1 MNIFNM
7 AIFLPQAPPPR
18 PASPSGRERERG
30 GGGGGGQARAVSMA
44 HGLHTELAAVLA
56 ERHYGAT
63 THHLYRGRRQPAH
76 VSGENSYPGIINYK
90 SCKVKVKID
99 TYLISILYL
108 FPYVSIQYSSH
119 FF

>member
-63 THHLYRGRRQPAH
+63 THHLYRARRQPAH
-76 VSGENSYPGIINYK
+76 VSGENSCPGINCSIINHVQLK
-90 SCKVKVKID
+90 
-99 TYLISILYL
+99 
-108 FPYVSIQYSSH
+108 
-119 FF
+119 

>member
-1 MNIFNM
+1 M
-7 AIFLPQAPPPR
+7 AIFPQAPPPR
-18 PASPSGRERERG
+18 PASPSGRERER
-30 GGGGGGQARAVSMA
+30 GGGGGQARAVSMA

-76 VSGENSYPGIINYK
+76 VSGENSCPGIINYK

-99 TYLISILYL
+99 IYFISILYL
-108 FPYVSIQYSSH
+108 FPYVSLFNIHRISFKAKSPR
-119 FF
+119 

>member
-18 PASPSGRERERG
+18 PASPSGRERERGGG

-63 THHLYRGRRQPAH
+63 THHLYRARRQPAH
-76 VSGENSYPGIINYK
+76 VSGENSCPGINCSIINHVQLK
-90 SCKVKVKID
+90 
-99 TYLISILYL
+99 
-108 FPYVSIQYSSH
+108 
-119 FF
+119 

>member
-1 MNIFNM
+1 MNILNM
-7 AIFLPQAPPPR
+7 AIYPQAPPPR
-18 PASPSGRERERG
+18 PASPSGRERER

-76 VSGENSYPGIINYK
+76 MSGENSYPGIINYK
-90 SCKVKVKID
+90 SCKIKI
-99 TYLISILYL
+99 YI
-108 FPYVSIQYSSH
+108 
-119 FF
+119 